1 MSLADE
7 LLADL
12 EEAAEEEE
20 GGSYGEEE
28 EEPAIEDVQ
37 EETQLD
43 LSGDSVKSIAKLWD
57 SKMFAEIM
65 MKIEDYISKQAKA
78 SEVMGPVEAAPEYR
92 VIVDANN
99 LTVEIENELNI
110 IHKFIRDKYSKRFPE
125 LESLVPN
132 ALDYIRTVK
141 ELGNSLDK
149 CKNNENLQQIL
160 TNATIMVV
168 SVTASTTQG
177 QQLSEEELERLEEA
191 CDMALELNASKHRI
205 YEYVE
210 SRMSFIAPN
219 LSIIIGASTAAK
231 IMGVAG
237 GLTNLSKMPACNIM
251 LLGAQR
257 KTLSGFSS
265 TSVLPHTGYIYHS
278 DIVQSLPP
286 DLRRK
291 AARLVAA
298 KCTLAARVDSFHESA
313 EGKVGYELKDEIER
327 KFDKWQEPPPVKQV
341 KPLPAPLDGQRKKR
355 GGRRYRKMKER
366 LGLTEIRKQ
375 ANRMSFGEVSAPPCP
390 ELGESASSSSA
401 SCPSSS
407 SHGPVHMIE
416 EDAYQEDLGFSLG
429 HLGKSG
435 SGRVRQT
442 QVNEATKARI
452 SKTLQRTLQKQSV
465 VYGGKSTIRDRSS
478 GTASS
483 VAFTPLQGLEIVN
496 PQAAEKKVA
505 EANQKYFSSMAE
517 FLKVKG
523 EKSGIMST

>member
-28 EEPAIEDVQ
+28 EEPGFRYSHPCFRVL
-37 EETQLD
+37 T
-43 LSGDSVKSIAKLWD
+43 
-57 SKMFAEIM
+57 
-65 MKIEDYISKQAKA
+65 
-78 SEVMGPVEAAPEYR
+78 VMGPVEAAPEYR

-298 KCTLAARVDSFHESA
+298 KCTLAARVDSFHEST

-375 ANRMSFGEVSAPPCP
+375 ANRMSFGE
-390 ELGESASSSSA
+390 
-401 SCPSSS
+401 
-407 SHGPVHMIE
+407 IE

-452 SKTLQRTLQKQSV
+452 SKTLQVWARPRW
-465 VYGGKSTIRDRSS
+465 GWGPRDTRWGESRSQPPCPPHS
-478 GTASS
+478 GPCRSRVSCTAGSPPS
-483 VAFTPLQGLEIVN
+483 ATAPRARPPAWPSPHSRAWRL
-496 PQAAEKKVA
+496 
-505 EANQKYFSSMAE
+505 
-517 FLKVKG
+517 
-523 EKSGIMST
+523 